1 MANIISSGGNLI
13 GLTGS
18 GIELGKPF
26 SKEIFLVG
34 TKIAGTSYVEDI
46 ENISKNLIEGMKLN
60 FFREPKNKYDNLAI
74 VVKDD
79 KGNKIG
85 YIPRDKNEIIARLM
99 DAGKLIY
106 GTIKSKELLGN
117 WVRIDMEVYL
127 KD

>member
-1 MANIISSGGNLI
+1 MSDITSVNGGII
-13 GLTGS
+13 GLIGS

-34 TKIAGTSYVEDI
+34 AHIAGTTHIKEI
-46 ENISKNLIEGMKLN
+46 ETISENLVVGTKLD
-60 FFREPKNKYDNLAI
+60 FYREPQNLYDNLAI
-74 VVKDD
+74 VVKDEE
-79 KGNKIG
+79 GNKVG

-106 GTIKSKELLGN
+106 GTIKSKEVLGG
-117 WVRIDMEVYL
+117 WVKIGMEIYL